1 MWARPGSLSRIRAV
15 AATAIAA
22 GTAPEVVGRRHDEE
36 SGGGFEVAVFAAC
49 FSEVVG
55 RLRGLGDGLI
65 TVGVGHPLSIPMLK

>member
-1 MWARPGSLSRIRAV
+1 MSSSGVGAV

-36 SGGGFEVAVFAAC
+36 SGGGIEVAVFAAC